1 MTSRECDARIKLK
14 QRILSHQKDTI
25 MYERILVS
33 IDGSNPSNRAID
45 EAVKLVAL
53 SQGRIRLVSIV
64 PSLAN
69 AYAAGAYSGFVPL
82 ESQDAFEKETTE
94 LLGKAQ
100 ADLKKRGVE
109 AETKLIS
116 LEAGTDEIADAVLKE
131 AEAWNADVIV
141 LGTHGR
147 RGVSRLL
154 LGSVAETLLRIATV
168 PLLLVKAA
176 DK

>member
-1 MTSRECDARIKLK
+1 
-14 QRILSHQKDTI
+14 

-53 SQGRIRLVSIV
+53 SQGKIRLVSVV

-82 ESQDAFEKETTE
+82 ESQESFEKETDE
-94 LLGKAQ
+94 ILANAQ
-100 ADLKKRGVE
+100 VELKKRGVD
-109 AETKLIS
+109 AETKLVS
-116 LEAGTDEIADAVLKE
+116 LEAGTDEIADAVLRE
-131 AEAWNADVIV
+131 AQAWNADVIV

-147 RGVSRLL
+147 RGINRLL
-154 LGSVAETLLRIATV
+154 LGSVAETLLRITTL
-168 PLLLVKAA
+168 PILLVKAGE
-176 DK
+176 K